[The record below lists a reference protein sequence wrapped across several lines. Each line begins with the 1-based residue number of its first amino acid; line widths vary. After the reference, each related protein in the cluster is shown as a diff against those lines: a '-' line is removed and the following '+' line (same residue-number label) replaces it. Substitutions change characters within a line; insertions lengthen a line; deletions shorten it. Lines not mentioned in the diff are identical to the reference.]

1 MSSSDST
8 QTSTEI
14 PPQHQERQPGKQKLM
29 RPVPQA
35 DCEHY
40 IGSGKL
46 AGKVA
51 LVTGG
56 DSGIGRSAAIA
67 FAKEGADVSIVYY
80 DEHEDAKSASEKI
93 VAAGQSCIT
102 IAGDVGDESFCKEA
116 VERTV
121 RELGGLNVLVN
132 NAGEQHEQETLE
144 DITTEQLQRTFRTN
158 ILAMFYMAKAALKHL
173 GEGDTIVNTT
183 SVTAY
188 RGSWHL
194 MDYASTKGAIVGFT
208 RSLATSLA
216 KDPCIRVNAVAPG
229 PIWTPLIPASFS
241 EEKVSEFGKNTPMG
255 RPGQPDE
262 LAAAYVFLACQDSSY
277 MTGQV
282 LHLNGGDVMPS

>member
-1 MSSSDST
+1 MATSDVT
-8 QTSTEI
+8 QALTKV
-14 PPQHQERQPGKQKLM
+14 PPQHQDKQPGLREEM
-29 RPVPQA
+29 EPVPQA
-35 DCEHY
+35 DAERY

-46 AGKVA
+46 KGKIA

-56 DSGIGRSAAIA
+56 DSGIGRAAAIA
-67 FAKEGADVSIVYY
+67 FAKEGADVSIVYH
-80 DEHEDAKSASEKI
+80 DEHEDAASAREKI
-93 VAAGQSCIT
+93 LETGQRCIT
-102 IAGDVGDESFCKEA
+102 ISGDVGDELFCGEA

-121 RELGGLNVLVN
+121 RELGRLNVLVN
-132 NAGEQHEQETLE
+132 NAGEQHEKESLE
-144 DITTEQLQRTFRTN
+144 DITAEQLERTFQTN
-158 ILAMFYMAKAALKHL
+158 ILSMFHMTKAALKHL
-173 GEGDTIVNTT
+173 SDGDAIVNTT

-194 MDYASTKGAIVGFT
+194 IDYASTKGAIVGFT

-216 KDPCIRVNAVAPG
+216 KNPCIRVNAVAPG

-241 EEKVSEFGKNTPMG
+241 EEKVGEFGQNTPMG

-262 LAAAYVFLACQDSSY
+262 LAPAYVYLACNDSSY

-282 LHLNGGDVMPS
+282 LHLNGGDLMPS

>member
-1 MSSSDST
+1 MSGSDST
-8 QTSTEI
+8 QTPTEI

-46 AGKVA
+46 AWKVA

-67 FAKEGADVSIVYY
+67 FAKEGADVAIVYY
-80 DEHEDAKSASEKI
+80 DEHEDAESASEKV
-93 VAAGQSCIT
+93 VAAGQRCIT
-102 IAGDVGDESFCKEA
+102 ISGDVGDESFCKEA

-132 NAGEQHEQETLE
+132 NAGEQHEQESLE

-158 ILAMFYMAKAALKHL
+158 ILAMFYMTKAALKHL
-173 GEGDTIVNTT
+173 DEGDTIVNTT

-262 LAAAYVFLACQDSSY
+262 LAAAYVYLACQDSSY